1 MNARLIFNRIQSIKM
16 ISFKNV
22 LIATLLMS
30 GTVIT
35 IGAITAMSGNALFA
49 DEPIVPGVVG
59 AD

>member
-1 MNARLIFNRIQSIKM
+1 MNARLIYDRIQSLKM
-16 ISFKNV
+16 ISLKNV

-35 IGAITAMSGNALFA
+35 IGAITAMSSNALFA
-49 DEPIVPGVVG
+49 NMPITPGVVD

>member
-1 MNARLIFNRIQSIKM
+1 MNARLIYDRIQSLKM
-16 ISFKNV
+16 ISLKNV

-35 IGAITAMSGNALFA
+35 IGAITAMSSNALFA
-49 DEPIVPGVVG
+49 NMPITPGVVG